1 MSLRDR
7 RSTVDVSQKR
17 ENILNEIIK
26 EYRDCGKF
34 HVTRAEQRSIMLIGR
49 TRTGKSTIKTL
60 LVDPTLVPSDLTLKS
75 DTRDPVFES
84 FYISENQMIL
94 NIIDTP
100 GLFEHSNTE
109 VDVRDNHAIM
119 RTIEI
124 CANRELTKFHAI
136 CFCVAIT
143 TGINKE
149 DISSLKLLAE
159 FLGDEVSRNSC
170 LIITRCESK
179 TKSQRDRMRAELM
192 EDVYFKEI
200 AHFFKL
206 GVFFSGSLNPDDY
219 EQANESLYEQFFT
232 ICDYR
237 AELIRLF
244 TSNIEPF
251 LIKDTLIS
259 DVRQIRTQLLVKDTQ
274 LKETQAKNEG
284 LEKIIQQMREAQTN
298 NPQQIPEL
306 INQLKAMNTAD
317 QNRQSFSLSK
327 CVIS

>member
-306 INQLKAMNTAD
+306 INKLEAMKTAD

>member
-306 INQLKAMNTAD
+306 INQLEAMNTAD